1 MDIPTASSDAGN
13 TISRRRRAREEKEAS
28 DGDYHDN
35 WEDEKDHRSKN
46 DKMYGS
52 ASSLG
57 RFFFNPCFCICSSG
71 RFCWRHRCFL
81 RDKPLGLPCSSVKTG
96 KRSKRDSMI
105 ILLLLLLVCIYLL
118 PNSFSVR
125 SLRFHQL
132 RPTSDAEV
140 DRLGLVI
147 PILDS
152 KGAKVDIGGWLFRQ
166 RRIPPQASIEDEE
179 SSKEEEDFGD
189 LEYVSTGGVE
199 RKIKSDDVLQALY
212 EKYRVLIRGE
222 KAIRVHDED
231 EHADEIEDE
240 KDSCRRP
247 NWILLYKPSC
257 NAIHTLDIS
266 REFDEEM
273 ASVGDDQI
281 FDSFYVA

>member
-1 MDIPTASSDAGN
+1 MDISTAFGDAGN
-13 TISRRRRAREEKEAS
+13 TISRRRRAKEEKAS
-28 DGDYHDN
+28 NGDDYDN

-57 RFFFNPCFCICSSG
+57 RFFFNPCLCICPAG
-71 RFCWRHRCFL
+71 RFSWQHRCFL
-81 RDKPLGLPCSSVKTG
+81 PDKPLGWPCSSVKPG

-105 ILLLLLLVCIYLL
+105 ILSLLVCIYLL
-118 PNSFSVR
+118 PNSFSVTGF
-125 SLRFHQL
+125 RFPQL

-140 DRLGLVI
+140 DRLDLVI

-152 KGAKVDIGGWLFRQ
+152 KGVKVDIGGWLFRQ
-166 RRIPPQASIEDEE
+166 RRIPPQASIEHG
-179 SSKEEEDFGD
+179 SSKEDFGD

-199 RKIKSDDVLQALY
+199 RKIKSDDVLQVLY
-212 EKYRVLIRGE
+212 EKYRVLMLGGKKIHV
-222 KAIRVHDED
+222 ADDD

-240 KDSCRRP
+240 QESCRRP
-247 NWILLYKPSC
+247 NWLLLYKPSC

-266 REFDEEM
+266 RDFHEEM
-273 ASVGDDQI
+273 ARVGDDQI
-281 FDSFYVA
+281 FDSFYIA

>member
-1 MDIPTASSDAGN
+1 
-13 TISRRRRAREEKEAS
+13 
-28 DGDYHDN
+28 
-35 WEDEKDHRSKN
+35 
-46 DKMYGS
+46 
-52 ASSLG
+52 
-57 RFFFNPCFCICSSG
+57 
-71 RFCWRHRCFL
+71 
-81 RDKPLGLPCSSVKTG
+81 
-96 KRSKRDSMI
+96 MI

-118 PNSFSVR
+118 PNSFSIR

-152 KGAKVDIGGWLFRQ
+152 KEAKVDIGGWLFRQ